1 MKAMFYDEKN
11 GKVIV
16 RVRLSPKASA
26 LKVNGI
32 FTDAGGEEY
41 LKISVIPVP
50 EKGKAN
56 KELVNLL
63 SGRLKIAKSD
73 IVIVSGETDRYKRLE
88 VSGETDMIISRLNEL
103 AG

>member
-1 MKAMFYDEKN
+1 MFYDEKN

-16 RVRLSPKASA
+16 RVRLAPNAAA

-32 FTDAGGEEY
+32 FTDVGGEEY
-41 LKISVIPVP
+41 LKISVISVP

-88 VSGETDMIISRLNEL
+88 VSGETDMISSRLNEL